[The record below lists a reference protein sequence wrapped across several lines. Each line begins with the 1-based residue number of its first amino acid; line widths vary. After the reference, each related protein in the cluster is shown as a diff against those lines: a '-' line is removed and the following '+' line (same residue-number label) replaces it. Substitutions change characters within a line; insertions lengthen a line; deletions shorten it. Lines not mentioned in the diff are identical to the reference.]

1 MPRGTRCNND
11 KLEGCPFLTIG
22 HLDHLHCE
30 AHVAANRCCI
40 LLRARTFEEAPA
52 VGVKHHQRSPDI
64 RPQSL
69 RLAKH
74 CGVQL
79 LSSAHVAVFLALK
92 NHTTPTSST
101 LVFRRTR
108 FGLFLP
114 VETIAPRRNQP
125 TRDKFR
131 VAMLSLTK
139 SCDMDGR
146 I

>member
-11 KLEGCPFLTIG
+11 KLEGCPSLTIG

-52 VGVKHHQRSPDI
+52 DGVKHHQRSPNI

-69 RLAKH
+69 RLAKY
-74 CGVQL
+74 CGVQV
-79 LSSAHVAVFLALK
+79 LSSAHVAVFLVLK
-92 NHTTPTSST
+92 NLTTPTSST
-101 LVFRRTR
+101 LVLTRTR
-108 FGLFLP
+108 LRPFLP
-114 VETIAPRRNQP
+114 VETIAPRRDQP
-125 TRDKFR
+125 TCDTFR

-139 SCDMDGR
+139 SCDMGR
-146 I
+146 RI